1 MIHIKLNDDKN
12 RFTLEYFIDTTD
24 NIISIY
30 LENIMV
36 FDAFRDKGFAKRIIY
51 TLWRIS
57 EIKKINYFIVK
68 VISPIIETIIT
79 KYYKYQIITKFT
91 YKILGISDPDYSES
105 LLAIFLPIYKT
116 IEDCITDGE
125 DPEHLIEVEE
135 N

>member
-12 RFTLEYFIDTTD
+12 RFILEYFIDTTD
-24 NIISIY
+24 NVISIY
-30 LENIMV
+30 LENITV
-36 FDAFRDKGFAKRIIY
+36 FDAFRDQGFAKRIIY

-91 YKILGISDPDYSES
+91 YKIAGIADPDYSES

-116 IEDCITDGE
+116 K
-125 DPEHLIEVEE
+125 EE
-135 N
+135 SYL